1 MKTLMKLGQKLDIY
15 IYIYIYK
22 AVKSDPLQSAQILE
36 EQDKQVAGSNPTWV
50 NFLYGIKKP

>member
-1 MKTLMKLGQKLDIY
+1 MKTLMKLGQKLD

>member
-1 MKTLMKLGQKLDIY
+1 MKTLMKLGQKLYIY